1 MAKKKSQ
8 GVSKSQAIGDYLA
21 EHPDATASTI
31 RPALAERGIDVSLAL
46 VGQIKKRMKESGGSG
61 SKKKTAKKKVAKKKV
76 ARKKVARKGSLK
88 KATSANALS
97 AADLV
102 EAKKLVDGLGGIG
115 HARKALKYLE
125 ELG

>member
-46 VGQIKKRMKESGGSG
+46 VGQIKQRMKESGGSG
-61 SKKKTAKKKVAKKKV
+61 TSTKPP
-76 ARKKVARKGSLK
+76 RKEPKRKRPERKCRKATRK
-88 KATSANALS
+88 KATSGNALS

-115 HARKALKYLE
+115 QARKALKYLE